1 MPLQSSGQIALSEI
15 RNEFSLGSGQIA
27 MSQLYGK
34 GNAPASSGQILMAA
48 NFYGVSSFSG
58 FANTSIGSGTHTT
71 KASPTLTKRYGYSDG
86 VTSPAMGSIV
96 DNSISNSGATIRQ
109 MTTMTGFSPFTN
121 IQFSSSYTNWT
132 TLTINNQYNLSRTSA
147 NVNNGNKD
155 FRWNGSAQTTNIT
168 NIKIS

>member
-15 RNEFSLGSGQIA
+15 RNEFGLGSGQIA

-58 FANTSIGSGTHTT
+58 FANTNIGSGTHTT
-71 KASPTLTKRYGYSDG
+71 KASPTLTRRYGYSDG

-121 IQFSSSYTNWT
+121 IQFSSAYTSWT
-132 TLTINNQYNLSRTSA
+132 SIKINNSITYTRASA

-155 FRWNGSAQTTNIT
+155 YRWNGAGTTSVT
-168 NIKIS
+168 NLKIL

>member
-1 MPLQSSGQIALSEI
+1 
-15 RNEFSLGSGQIA
+15 
-27 MSQLYGK
+27 
-34 GNAPASSGQILMAA
+34 
-48 NFYGVSSFSG
+48 
-58 FANTSIGSGTHTT
+58 
-71 KASPTLTKRYGYSDG
+71 
-86 VTSPAMGSIV
+86 MGSI
-96 DNSISNSGATIRQ
+96 SSTAISNSGAYIRQ

>member
-1 MPLQSSGQIALSEI
+1 MPLPSSGAISLSQI

-27 MSQLYGK
+27 MSQLRSR
-34 GNAPASSGQILMAA
+34 GNAPASGAVIMGSH
-48 NFYGVSSFSG
+48 FHGVSSFSG
-58 FANTSIGSGTHTT
+58 FVNANITSGSHTT
-71 KASPTLTKRYGYSDG
+71 KASPTLTRRYGYSDG

-132 TLTINNQYNLSRTSA
+132 TITINNSITYNRTSA

-155 FRWNGSAQTTNIT
+155 YRWNGAGTTSIT
-168 NIKIS
+168 NLKIT

>member
-1 MPLQSSGQIALSEI
+1 MCIRDRISLSQI
-15 RNEFSLGSGQIA
+15 RNEFGLGSGQIA
-27 MSQLYGK
+27 MSQLRGK
-34 GNAPASSGQILMAA
+34 GNAPATGLVRMGGHFHGTSSVVYFV
-48 NFYGVSSFSG
+48 NSSV
-58 FANTSIGSGTHTT
+58 GSGTHTT
-71 KASPTLTKRYGYSDG
+71 KASPTLTRRYGYSDG

-109 MTTMTGFSPFTN
+109 ITTMTGFSPFTN

-132 TLTINNQYNLSRTSA
+132 TITINNSITYNRTSA

>member
-1 MPLQSSGQIALSEI
+1 MALPSSGAISLSQI

-27 MSQLYGK
+27 MSQLRSR
-34 GNAPASSGQILMAA
+34 GNAPASGAVIMGSH
-48 NFYGVSSFSG
+48 FHGVSSFSG
-58 FANTSIGSGTHTT
+58 FVNANITSGSHTT
-71 KASPTLTKRYGYSDG
+71 KASPTLTRRFGYSDG
-86 VTSPAMGSIV
+86 ITSPAMGSI
-96 DNSISNSGATIRQ
+96 SSTAISNSGAYIRQ

-168 NIKIS
+168 NIKIT